1 MEKDAEF
8 HQRLGQQIK
17 AARERARL
25 SKTRLAD
32 LAGMSRN
39 HLIDIEKG
47 KPSISVD
54 ALFKLAECL
63 DCSLDE
69 LCGDPRKRRRSKQ
82 AHSRPG
88 G

>member
-8 HQRLGQQIK
+8 HQRLGQRIK
-17 AARERARL
+17 AARESARL
-25 SKTRLAD
+25 SKTRLAEQ
-32 LAGMSRN
+32 AGMSRN
-39 HLIDIEKG
+39 YLIDIEKG
-47 KPSISVD
+47 VPSISVY
-54 ALFKLAECL
+54 ALVSLAECL

-69 LCGDPRKRRRSKQ
+69 LCRDLHKRRRSKQ